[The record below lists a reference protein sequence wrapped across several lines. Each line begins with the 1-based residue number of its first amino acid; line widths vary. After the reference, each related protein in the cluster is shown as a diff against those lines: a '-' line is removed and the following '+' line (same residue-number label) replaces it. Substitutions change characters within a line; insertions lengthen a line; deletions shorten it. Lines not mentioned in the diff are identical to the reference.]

1 MAALLAITLDPAV
14 RMLFT
19 RVDPIRA
26 KPRFLAR
33 IADALVVGRYYPE
46 ERHPIS
52 RVLFRWYEGPCR
64 WVVRNRGKTVALA
77 LVLCA
82 STIPVVRALGSEFM
96 PPLWEGDLV
105 YMPVTFPGISAT
117 AAQDLMQRMDA
128 ELMAVPEVLHVHG
141 KAGRADTSTDPAPL
155 SMLETVIQ
163 LRPESEWRA
172 QPRFYSGWPSWLAA
186 PLRAFWPEHISKE
199 ELLADLEA
207 RMRFPGTTYAMLM
220 PIKNRID
227 MQTTGVRT
235 PIGIKVL
242 GDDLGRIE
250 ATAVEIERVLARV
263 PGTASAFAERAEGGY
278 FLDFDFQR
286 EELARY
292 GLTVA
297 AAQETILT
305 AIGGESLGT
314 TIEGRARHSIRVRYA
329 RELRDDVR
337 DLERVLVDTPDGARV
352 PLGTLAHLRLSTGP
366 GMIRDENGSLAAYV
380 FVTTSDPDLGGYVE
394 RAKAAVRAGITLP
407 SGTAL
412 AWSGQYEHLLRVEQ
426 RMQVLVPLTLGLIAL
441 LLYANTRSAVKT
453 GIVLL
458 AVPFSAIG
466 AFWLLWLLGYNLSIA
481 TWVGLIALLGLDAET
496 GVFMLLYLDLAFWE
510 RARAG
515 RMRTFEDL
523 SEAIVQGAVKRLRP
537 KLMTVGAAF
546 VGLLPVLWM
555 TGSGADLMKRV
566 AAPLAGGLFTSFALE
581 LFVYPALYAAW
592 KWRFVM
598 KQGTADL
605 TASAVHQLRRSL
617 SA

>member
-1 MAALLAITLDPAV
+1 
-14 RMLFT
+14 
-19 RVDPIRA
+19 
-26 KPRFLAR
+26 
-33 IADALVVGRYYPE
+33 
-46 ERHPIS
+46 
-52 RVLFRWYEGPCR
+52 
-64 WVVRNRGKTVALA
+64 
-77 LVLCA
+77 
-82 STIPVVRALGSEFM
+82 
-96 PPLWEGDLV
+96 
-105 YMPVTFPGISAT
+105 
-117 AAQDLMQRMDA
+117 
-128 ELMAVPEVLHVHG
+128 
-141 KAGRADTSTDPAPL
+141 
-155 SMLETVIQ
+155 
-163 LRPESEWRA
+163 
-172 QPRFYSGWPSWLAA
+172 
-186 PLRAFWPEHISKE
+186 
-199 ELLADLEA
+199 
-207 RMRFPGTTYAMLM
+207 
-220 PIKNRID
+220 
-227 MQTTGVRT
+227 
-235 PIGIKVL
+235 
-242 GDDLGRIE
+242 
-250 ATAVEIERVLARV
+250 
-263 PGTASAFAERAEGGY
+263 
-278 FLDFDFQR
+278 
-286 EELARY
+286 
-292 GLTVA
+292 
-297 AAQETILT
+297 
-305 AIGGESLGT
+305 
-314 TIEGRARHSIRVRYA
+314 VRYA